1 VAPRVLPAA
10 EPELGERQGL
20 GIAAAGTHPF
30 SHWRDQQV
38 TDKPR
43 YHNLAEDDRQV
54 FREQIVFGCHV
65 HVGIEGREATV
76 QTMNRVRPW
85 PTAGMPQSFASPG
98 RGGLPAGPAP
108 GGGGRSGT
116 GRDRPLR

>member
-1 VAPRVLPAA
+1 MAPRVLPAA

-65 HVGIEGREATV
+65 HVGIEDREAAV

-85 PTAGMPQSFASPG
+85 PTAGMPSPS
-98 RGGLPAGPAP
+98 PP
-108 GGGGRSGT
+108 
-116 GRDRPLR
+116 RPEEAFQRAQRQEAVVDLVLAETAR